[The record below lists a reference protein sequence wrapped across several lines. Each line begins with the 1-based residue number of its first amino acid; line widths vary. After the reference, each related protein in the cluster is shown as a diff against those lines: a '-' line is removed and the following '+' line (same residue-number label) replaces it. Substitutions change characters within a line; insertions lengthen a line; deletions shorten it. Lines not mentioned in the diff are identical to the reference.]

1 MDSDDRNANRNIR
14 LFVFPCMRQTFIAL
28 ACLLLSL
35 CQVIGQT
42 AYEYRKGDPNGI
54 GKWYMGRQIA
64 HVMSHYGIPW
74 LERSDRQSEEDTE
87 QLIRNLGLRKG
98 MNVADIGAGS
108 GYHAVRMS
116 KLIGSGKVHAVDI
129 ETEMI
134 RFMEERF
141 AREGISNIVTVLGKT
156 ETLPLPSNSMDRI
169 LLVDVYHEFSHPYE
183 MGRSM
188 LEALK
193 PEGRLYLVEF
203 RAEDRDVPIKEVHK
217 MSQAQAV
224 KELTAAGFT
233 FERNIGNL
241 PWQHCLVFT
250 K

>member
-1 MDSDDRNANRNIR
+1 MRHSNRKGNP
-14 LFVFPCMRQTFIAL
+14 FVIGGMRTLFIASVCL
-28 ACLLLSL
+28 ALST
-35 CQVIGQT
+35 QNAMAQG

-64 HVMSHYGIPW
+64 HVMSHFGIGW
-74 LERSDRQSEEDTE
+74 LERSERQSEEDSE
-87 QLIRNLGLRKG
+87 QLIKNLGLKKG

-108 GYHAVRMS
+108 GYHSVRMS
-116 KLIGSGKVHAVDI
+116 KKIGDGRVYAVDV
-129 ETEMI
+129 EPEMI
-134 RFMEERF
+134 AFLDDRLR
-141 AREGISNIVTVLGKT
+141 REGIGNVSTVLGK
-156 ETLPLPSNSMDRI
+156 EDAVPLPTNGMDRI

-183 MGRSM
+183 MARSM
-188 LEALK
+188 LAALK
-193 PEGRLYLVEF
+193 PDGKLFLVEF
-203 RAEDRDVPIKEVHK
+203 RAEDRNVPIKDVHK

-224 KELTAAGFT
+224 RELTAAGFR

>member
-1 MDSDDRNANRNIR
+1 MKPAFLS
-14 LFVFPCMRQTFIAL
+14 FAL
-28 ACLLLSL
+28 LALTSW
-35 CQVIGQT
+35 QATAQG

-74 LERSDRQSEEDTE
+74 LERTERQSEEDTE

-116 KLIGSGKVHAVDI
+116 KLIGSGKVYAVDI
-129 ETEMI
+129 EPEMI
-134 RFMEERF
+134 RFMEERI
-141 AREGISNIVTVLGKT
+141 AREGIGNIETVLGRT
-156 ETLPLPSNSMDRI
+156 EKLPLPANSMDRI

-193 PEGRLYLVEF
+193 PEGKLYLVEF
-203 RAEDRDVPIKEVHK
+203 RVEDRDVPIKEVHK

-241 PWQHCLVFT
+241 PWQHCLVF
-250 K
+250 KK

>member
-14 LFVFPCMRQTFIAL
+14 QFVFPCMRQTFIAL

-87 QLIRNLGLRKG
+87 QLIRNLGLKRG

-108 GYHAVRMS
+108 GYHAVRIS
-116 KLIGSGKVHAVDI
+116 KLIGSGKVYAVDI
-129 ETEMI
+129 EPEMI
-134 RFMEERF
+134 RFMEERI
-141 AREGISNIVTVLGKT
+141 AREGLGNIVTVLGRM
-156 ETLPLPSNSMDRI
+156 ESLPLPANSMDRI
-169 LLVDVYHEFSHPYE
+169 LLVDVYHEFSHPFE

-241 PWQHCLVFT
+241 PWQHCLVF
-250 K
+250 KK